1 MKNFDSSCGSPDSG
15 NWMAHSAGSDGP
27 LCGKS
32 KHSFDEGSEP
42 GHQILDSPPWLHTM
56 ITQLMI

>member
-1 MKNFDSSCGSPDSG
+1 
-15 NWMAHSAGSDGP
+15 MAHSAGSDGP

-42 GHQILDSPPWLHTM
+42 GKTMWLSLDKSVSCDQGELEFSSSEEDAN
-56 ITQLMI
+56 Q